1 MTLFVIVN
9 ITSGVGPVPGFS
21 PRTESKEDKRIPI
34 LTQANVV
41 RKSEIKTMKALLRR
55 PKSGGAI
62 VIGVSVELGQLPF
75 VDEKR
80 AVGSVIGSRQDM
92 KEVLG
97 LASARKIKRIYEEFK
112 LEAPN
117 KVLNVLKTGQIL
129 ARAVLVP

>member
-1 MTLFVIVN
+1 
-9 ITSGVGPVPGFS
+9 
-21 PRTESKEDKRIPI
+21 
-34 LTQANVV
+34 
-41 RKSEIKTMKALLRR
+41 MKAALLRR

-62 VIGVSVELGQLPF
+62 VIGVSVELGQLQF

-112 LEAPN
+112 LEAAN
-117 KVLNVLKTGQIL
+117 KVLNMLKTGQIR

>member
-55 PKSGGAI
+55 SKSGGAI

-117 KVLNVLKTGQIL
+117 KVLNVLKTGQIR